1 MSTSLRIR
9 REVSEPHLLAAGTHF
24 GSFKATVEYRDIH
37 ALLNMSPRFDVF
49 RHFATPSRRVLTQG
63 LCPPIALWNP
73 PGSGAG
79 DGTDGAGDRAESGAV
94 LWGWGLLRHAAA
106 CGLSRLAVRHVTC
119 DAREAILLMLELEG
133 GGGREADYSWAELAA
148 LSDLCASLGVELDR
162 EISRAATGDG
172 ALAAKLARYR
182 ALPEQLGADLDA
194 GRVDLRTAEQLAAH
208 AADEACD
215 AVART
220 EHLSFSKRRQLLR
233 LAVETLR
240 REQRRPQQ
248 SRGSGGA
255 LSLVDLI
262 DDAMAHPDPVSAIS
276 KRRYPSF
283 TELSDRLDTIRVE
296 TIEKSGVE
304 LSEPPYFEGERYTV
318 QFSFA
323 NGEELERRIAA
334 LERLKTRTRELQ
346 DLL

>member
-1 MSTSLRIR
+1 MSAHCAVESARQRRGRRHGRRRRPRGERRGPLGLGPPAARRCLRAFAPRGPPRYLR
-9 REVSEPHLLAAGTHF
+9 RPGGDPAHAGAR
-24 GSFKATVEYRDIH
+24 G
-37 ALLNMSPRFDVF
+37 
-49 RHFATPSRRVLTQG
+49 RR
-63 LCPPIALWNP
+63 
-73 PGSGAG
+73 
-79 DGTDGAGDRAESGAV
+79 R
-94 LWGWGLLRHAAA
+94 
-106 CGLSRLAVRHVTC
+106 
-119 DAREAILLMLELEG
+119 
-133 GGGREADYSWAELAA
+133 READYSWAELAA
-148 LSDLCASLGVELDR
+148 LSDLGASLGVELDR

-208 AADEACD
+208 AADQACD
-215 AVART
+215 AVARA
-220 EHLSFSKRRQLLR
+220 ERLSFSKRRQLLR

-240 REQRRPQQ
+240 REQQRPRQ
-248 SRGSGGA
+248 SRGSSSV

-283 TELSDRLDTIRVE
+283 TELSDRLDAIRVE

-334 LERLKTRTRELQ
+334 LERLKSRTRELQ